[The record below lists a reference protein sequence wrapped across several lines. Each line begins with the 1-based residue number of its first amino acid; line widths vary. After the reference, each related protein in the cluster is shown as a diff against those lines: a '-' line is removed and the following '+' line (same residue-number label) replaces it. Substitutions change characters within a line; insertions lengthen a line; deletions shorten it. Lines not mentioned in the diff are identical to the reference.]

1 MVDLDVGTG
10 PICQYCPPGAH
21 TSHHTAGFWTFLC
34 LGAVSDMKENREETN
49 SRPWG
54 YSTHGRYI
62 VHTDCGLMEVPITA
76 VMFSCSWS
84 IPWTSIGR
92 ENSFS
97 QFFSQCC
104 ERIIPVYFSF
114 EIWKHGDVTKRR
126 SSQRIRRVGN
136 KAVQLIGREKKANC
150 KMSVVN
156 IHHNLD

>member
-1 MVDLDVGTG
+1 MWGQVRSVSTVLPERT
-10 PICQYCPPGAH
+10 
-21 TSHHTAGFWTFLC
+21 HHTTPLASGPFCASELCRTWRRTERRRTVDREGIAHMADILFTPIVDWRKCLSQLWCFHVVEAFHGPLLAG
-34 LGAVSDMKENREETN
+34 K
-49 SRPWG
+49 
-54 YSTHGRYI
+54 I
-62 VHTDCGLMEVPITA
+62 
-76 VMFSCSWS
+76 
-84 IPWTSIGR
+84 
-92 ENSFS
+92 SFS

-104 ERIIPVYFSF
+104 ERIIPVYFNF